1 MLEPNREFWK
11 IFKKK
16 ICQNM
21 ATREN
26 QKTTFFLAIL
36 RKNKLAEFSQKRE
49 TLARPKSWCPQI
61 VSEN

>member
-1 MLEPNREFWK
+1 
-11 IFKKK
+11 
-16 ICQNM
+16 M